1 MNRFANIPIRFLSI
15 AIVLLLLALPASA
28 DELRIVISGV
38 EGPIL
43 ENVRNRV
50 EPFRLSGNV
59 RLSRRG
65 LKNIRQNSID
75 RARAAMRPFGYYHA
89 EVEATTQKVAEGS
102 WRLEL
107 TIDPGPPVIVRSAR
121 IDVRG
126 EGRALDGLQSWKSS
140 WPLLAGSVLNQPL
153 WDERKQQA
161 LDIAESE
168 GYLQAEFIAH
178 RMDIDLL
185 RNEAELELVL
195 ETGEQAVMGTVT
207 FNQDTLNPA
216 VLESLPRFRA
226 GDPYSAWIQEKFRID
241 IWQTG
246 YFGRIEVIEDR
257 HLDES
262 PPRVD
267 LVVNLEPRKPN
278 TWQGAVGVGSDT
290 GVRMT
295 ATWTRHLLSRRG
307 DRLSIGTG
315 WKDHNNEF
323 FLRGNYRIPRRE
335 RSKQFWTAEAQ
346 YRQETQGVRVRADD
360 VGEEFIQIATADI
373 SDYSLRLGRLKV
385 RDRKA
390 GFEQLFETVYAQ
402 LVRESSTTRISP
414 TDPGFLAQVAGNAD
428 VRDSVDRTHSSLAF
442 GVDWSYPVIRGSGW
456 EASGYNH
463 RAWVFTSNE
472 AWGSDSDF
480 SQLYLSTRWNL
491 PWGER
496 FKLLFRAEAGY
507 SDAEVTDVDLQVED
521 QTIRLSLTDLP
532 NLYRFKAGGSM
543 SVRGYGF
550 ERLSNNGIGSNNIVT
565 ASAELE
571 MKVRENW
578 SLATFYD
585 VGNAFNDWDRMS
597 LKQGVGFGV
606 RWYTIAGAVRL
617 DYAKALDLEGEP
629 WRIHFTIGTSL
640 L

>member
-65 LKNIRQNSID
+65 LKNIRQSSID

>member
-1 MNRFANIPIRFLSI
+1 MNRIANIPIRFLSI

-65 LKNIRQNSID
+65 LKNIRQSSID

-472 AWGSDSDF
+472 AWGSDS
-480 SQLYLSTRWNL
+480 
-491 PWGER
+491 
-496 FKLLFRAEAGY
+496 
-507 SDAEVTDVDLQVED
+507 
-521 QTIRLSLTDLP
+521 
-532 NLYRFKAGGSM
+532 
-543 SVRGYGF
+543 
-550 ERLSNNGIGSNNIVT
+550 
-565 ASAELE
+565 
-571 MKVRENW
+571 
-578 SLATFYD
+578 
-585 VGNAFNDWDRMS
+585 
-597 LKQGVGFGV
+597 
-606 RWYTIAGAVRL
+606 
-617 DYAKALDLEGEP
+617 
-629 WRIHFTIGTSL
+629 
-640 L
+640 

>member
-1 MNRFANIPIRFLSI
+1 MNRFANSPIRFLSS
-15 AIVLLLLALPASA
+15 AIGLLVLALPVAA

-89 EVEATTQKVAEGS
+89 EVEATTRQEAGGS

-121 IDVRG
+121 IDVLG
-126 EGRALDGLQSWKSS
+126 KGSALDGLQSWKSS

-195 ETGEQAVMGTVT
+195 ETGEQAVMGAVT
-207 FNQDTLNPA
+207 FNQDALKPE

-257 HLDES
+257 HLEES

-402 LVRESSTTRISP
+402 FVRETSTTRINP

-442 GVDWSYPVIRGSGW
+442 GVDWSYPVIRGTGW
-456 EASGYNH
+456 EANGYNH

-496 FKLLFRAEAGY
+496 FKFLFRAEAGY

-578 SLATFYD
+578 SLAAFYD